1 MANQWSISSIC
12 LRAAFT
18 LIDPKSVNI
27 QSRHQCLFALSG
39 SVCAKAACKMLMKLK
54 PDSVDRYFGGG
65 LCDGEEELLLVHFR
79 LLVASGSVL
88 ASSITGAKNGV
99 RVVTRAN

>member
-1 MANQWSISSIC
+1 
-12 LRAAFT
+12 
-18 LIDPKSVNI
+18 
-27 QSRHQCLFALSG
+27 
-39 SVCAKAACKMLMKLK
+39 MKLK

-88 ASSITGAKNGV
+88 TSSITGAKNGV